1 MTSILSHGT
10 RRTITTKYVAP
21 TNSRGARIKAT
32 CSHGSSVYL
41 AYDCEL
47 DGRENHDA
55 AAILLA
61 DMHFPTDPYGCE
73 TKLLRGDGIKT
84 GWTYIQVPLGL
95 TL

>member
-1 MTSILSHGT
+1 MATILSHGT
-10 RRTITTKYVAP
+10 RRTIQTKYVGP
-21 TNSRGARIKAT
+21 TNSHGARIKAT

-41 AYDCEL
+41 AYDCQL

-61 DMHFPTDPYGCE
+61 EMHFPTDPYGIE

-84 GWTYIQVPLGL
+84 GWIYIVVPLEL

>member
-1 MTSILSHGT
+1 MSSILSHGT
-10 RRTITTKYVAP
+10 RRTIQTKHIAP

-32 CSHGSSVYL
+32 FSHGSSVYL
-41 AYDCEL
+41 AYDYQL
-47 DGRENHDA
+47 DVRENHDA
-55 AAILLA
+55 AAVLLA

-84 GWTYIQVPLGL
+84 GWIYTAVPLGL